1 MAALL
6 LTAGSG
12 NAQTIPSPLT
22 LDEAVAAALAANPSL
37 AAARLGRTEA
47 ALREEIAR
55 QRPDPEL
62 QLSEQRDAPRDAA
75 ALAFPIETGGKRRR
89 RIEVAAAETRS
100 GEAEIARLAADLR
113 SQVRRAYFGLASAQ
127 RRAHET
133 GEIRDVA
140 LRARDAARERFESG
154 DAPRLEALQAELAA
168 AQAESEAERAR
179 DLLTGARAGLN
190 ALLARPPGG
199 PLTVTDDLTAGRV
212 PPVDEAVRQTLAA
225 SAELAALD
233 LGIAAQRARVELA
246 RAEAVPDLTAGA
258 GVTHHAEP
266 DFTWGWTGQL
276 TMTLPVFTRVR
287 AQARLEEATLA
298 RLRAERDAAA
308 ARLAGQVAA
317 AVATAGAQRQ
327 AVERYQRE
335 ILPRSDEVAR
345 MAEDSYRSG
354 QTNLTTLL
362 QALQSAHDLRLQ
374 AIQAGADYQ
383 DALAD
388 LEAAMGVALP

>member
-1 MAALL
+1 MIALL
-6 LTAGSG
+6 LAAPASSQP
-12 NAQTIPSPLT
+12 APPPLT
-22 LDEAVAAALAANPSL
+22 LDEAVAAALAANPGL

-55 QRPDPEL
+55 QRPNPDL

-75 ALAFPIETGGKRRR
+75 ALSFPIELGGKRRR
-89 RIEVAAAETRS
+89 RIAVAAAGTRS

-113 SQVRRAYFGLASAQ
+113 SQVRRAYFGLAAAQ

-133 GEIRDVA
+133 GEIRDLA
-140 LRARDAARERFESG
+140 TRAQDAARERFQAG

-179 DLLTGARAGLN
+179 DLLTGARAELN
-190 ALLARPPGG
+190 ALLARPPGN
-199 PLTVTDDLTAGRV
+199 PLAVASDLTAGQV
-212 PPVDEAVRQTLAA
+212 PPVDEAVRRTLAS

-233 LGIAAQRARVELA
+233 LGIAAQRAQVELA

-276 TMTLPVFTRVR
+276 TMTLPVFTRGRV
-287 AQARLEEATLA
+287 QARLEEATLA
-298 RLRAERDAAA
+298 RLTAEREAAA
-308 ARLAGQVAA
+308 ARLAGQVAS
-317 AVATAGAQRQ
+317 AVANADAQRQ

-345 MAEDSYRSG
+345 MAEDAYRSG
-354 QTNLTTLL
+354 QTNLTALL

-383 DALAD
+383 AALAD
-388 LEAAMGVALP
+388 LEAAMGVGLP

>member
-6 LTAGSG
+6 LAAPASSQTA
-12 NAQTIPSPLT
+12 PLT
-22 LDEAVAAALAANPSL
+22 LDEAIAAALAANPAL

-47 ALREEIAR
+47 AVREEIAR
-55 QRPDPEL
+55 QRPNPEL

-89 RIEVAAAETRS
+89 RIAVAAAEARS
-100 GEAEIARLAADLR
+100 GEAEIARATVDLR

-133 GEIRDVA
+133 GESRDLA
-140 LRARDAARERFESG
+140 TRARDAARERFEAG
-154 DAPRLEALQAELAA
+154 DAPRLEALQAELAS

-190 ALLARPPGG
+190 ALLARPPGD
-199 PLTVTDDLTAGRV
+199 PLTVTDDLAAGRV
-212 PPVDEAVRQTLAA
+212 PPVDDAVRRTLAS

-276 TMTLPVFTRVR
+276 TMTLPVFTRGR

-298 RLRAERDAAA
+298 RLTAERAAAA

-317 AVATAGAQRQ
+317 AVANADAQRQ

-345 MAEDSYRSG
+345 MAEDAYRSG
-354 QTNLTTLL
+354 QTNLTALL

-383 DALAD
+383 AALAD
-388 LEAAMGVALP
+388 LEAAMGVGLP

>member
-1 MAALL
+1 MAA
-6 LTAGSG
+6 AG
-12 NAQTIPSPLT
+12 
-22 LDEAVAAALAANPSL
+22 
-37 AAARLGRTEA
+37 
-47 ALREEIAR
+47 
-55 QRPDPEL
+55 
-62 QLSEQRDAPRDAA
+62 
-75 ALAFPIETGGKRRR
+75 
-89 RIEVAAAETRS
+89 TRS

-113 SQVRRAYFGLASAQ
+113 SQVRRAYFGLAAAQ

-133 GEIRDVA
+133 GEIRDLA
-140 LRARDAARERFESG
+140 TRAQDAARERFQAG

-179 DLLTGARAGLN
+179 DLLTGARAELN
-190 ALLARPPGG
+190 ALLARPPGN
-199 PLTVTDDLTAGRV
+199 PLAVASDLTAGQV
-212 PPVDEAVRQTLAA
+212 PPVDEAVRRTLAS

-233 LGIAAQRARVELA
+233 LGIAAQRAQVELA

-276 TMTLPVFTRVR
+276 TMTLPVFTRGRV
-287 AQARLEEATLA
+287 QARLEEATLA
-298 RLRAERDAAA
+298 RLTAEREAAA
-308 ARLAGQVAA
+308 ARLAGQVAS
-317 AVATAGAQRQ
+317 AVANADAQRQ

-345 MAEDSYRSG
+345 MAEDAYRSG
-354 QTNLTTLL
+354 QTNLTALL

-383 DALAD
+383 AALAD
-388 LEAAMGVALP
+388 LEAAMGVGLP